1 MGHLPAATRPQSTD
15 SAAALSEPPADHL
28 GPPNEPAEDELLR
41 EAVRRARLDVAFH
54 GNVSVAFGDPV
65 RAAYPSARDGAA
77 EVALLRR
84 RRGA

>member
-41 EAVRRARLDVAFH
+41 EAVRRA
-54 GNVSVAFGDPV
+54 FGDPV
-65 RAAYPSARDGAA
+65 RAAYPSARNGAA

-84 RRGA
+84 CRGA